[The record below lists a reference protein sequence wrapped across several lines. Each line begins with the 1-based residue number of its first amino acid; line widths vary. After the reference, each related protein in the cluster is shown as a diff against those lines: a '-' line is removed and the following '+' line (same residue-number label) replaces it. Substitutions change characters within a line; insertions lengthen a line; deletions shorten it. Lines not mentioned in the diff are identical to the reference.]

1 MTSFTHAGVSR
12 LDGKFKVRY
21 ANDQARI
28 KVLIK
33 NGHTDIDMIELK
45 YPMSKEDAIRYLV
58 KIDFANGNTE
68 VEAAINAAVKK
79 RNVAIESPSEV
90 KDPVAEFA

>member
-1 MTSFTHAGVSR
+1 MTSFTHAGVSK
-12 LDGKFKVRY
+12 LDGKFKVRF

-45 YPMSKEDAIRYLV
+45 YPMSKEDAIAYLV
-58 KIDFANGNTE
+58 KIDFANGNTV

-79 RNVAIESPSEV
+79 RKVAIESHLEV
-90 KDPVAEFA
+90 KEQVAEFA

>member
-68 VEAAINAAVKK
+68 VEAAIDAAVKK

-90 KDPVAEFA
+90 KAPVAEFA